1 MRKNK
6 KTLLIWFMFIFVVL
20 LSSCAEV
27 SQKDETIT
35 DVEAPEEDMEYVVKP
50 VVGDVYI
57 SSVYNQVATDLDIKS
72 VEPNSDAERY
82 QNPNALAQRVLEWG
96 GYSWNLTY
104 AFSDTMDYVDF
115 DIDFYRVGGT
125 EKYAYVTFKKD
136 TDQLVKA
143 YNLPLSQ
150 GFFEAFTEDSYRE
163 ITDSIIDTFCDM
175 PLENMTKEEY
185 TTYTVYGDNLVE
197 GGHTQAGFYVTQEG
211 EKATFRLTS
220 YYEKLEDKYTT
231 LKHVVVEY
239 NSYDDVVIEVYD
251 IDTEGLAN
259 FLKKQDVSVVK
270 DFSNHMENQM
280 HAKGYEFISAEAPSL
295 VWYEKNGEYCSRFM
309 GSVEYKTSEG
319 NENTILA
326 DFIMKYQ
333 K

>member
-6 KTLLIWFMFIFVVL
+6 KTLLIWFMLIFVVL

-27 SQKDETIT
+27 SQKNETIT
-35 DVEAPEEDMEYVVKP
+35 DVEAPEEDMEYVAKP
-50 VVGDVYI
+50 VVGDIYI
-57 SSVYNQVATDLDIKS
+57 SSVYDQVATDLDIKS
-72 VEPNSDAERY
+72 IDPNSDTERY
-82 QNPNALAQRVLEWG
+82 QNPNALEQRVLSWG
-96 GYSWNLTY
+96 EYSWNLTY

-136 TDQLVKA
+136 TNQLVKA
-143 YNLPLSQ
+143 YNLPLSH

-175 PLENMTKEEY
+175 PLEDMTKEEY
-185 TTYTVYGDNLVE
+185 TTYTVYGDDFVE
-197 GGHTQAGFYVTQEG
+197 GGHTQEGFYVTQER
-211 EKATFRLTS
+211 EEATFRLTS

-259 FLKKQDVSVVK
+259 FLKKQDVSVEK
-270 DFSNHMENQM
+270 DFSIHMENQM
-280 HAKGYEFISAEAPSL
+280 RAKGYEFVSAMTPSL
-295 VWYEKNGEYCSRFM
+295 IWYEKDGEYCSRFM

-319 NENTILA
+319 KENTILA